1 MDNSTSPSE
10 DNTHSFVLRIWEEE
24 PGQRRG
30 TIRHVQSQSKRG
42 FTKLSQAFDF
52 IERHLSRIS
61 SRSASEHSASGPL
74 IFLSG
79 RRLRMARQQMAAM
92 AAGLLVLF
100 VFGITMFA
108 PQQSDILLG
117 TTVESGQLA
126 SGISFLAGILAGVLL
141 AALWQRARG

>member
-1 MDNSTSPSE
+1 
-10 DNTHSFVLRIWEEE
+10 
-24 PGQRRG
+24 
-30 TIRHVQSQSKRG
+30 
-42 FTKLSQAFDF
+42 
-52 IERHLSRIS
+52 
-61 SRSASEHSASGPL
+61 
-74 IFLSG
+74 
-79 RRLRMARQQMAAM
+79 MARQQMAAM